1 MFRFISVLVV
11 GLAITSGAM
20 AAPAKLIAPRA
31 EVLGATPIYLEIKDW
46 VLACDNTRACVARF
60 ASADVDVNTGDGY
73 LAMERKA
80 GPQGKLVISIEDY
93 EGGKRPDPRSL
104 RIDGRQT
111 MAGLTWRLDSSE
123 QTATLDG
130 DAALK
135 LLRSLVEGRKLTY
148 SRGGMTST
156 VTLSG
161 MKAVLL
167 AMDEDQ
173 GRLNTVSALVRV
185 GAKPANSA
193 LPAVPLPVIH
203 AAPQPPPLPDRARF
217 AALAR
222 RAHAALLRQYDC
234 EPEMAHEDQA
244 FALDAST
251 VLVMLGCNQAA
262 YQESI
267 LAFEAPRGAPEKAQ
281 LLVLPV
287 PPTEPAEQDDP
298 GDYVSLDWDAKTSTL
313 HESAKGRGLADCGE
327 STSWTFDG
335 KRFVLSGHNVMGR
348 CGGGPPGERAAGSR
362 SRLLDTP

>member
-1 MFRFISVLVV
+1 
-11 GLAITSGAM
+11 M
-20 AAPAKLIAPRA
+20 AAPAKLTAPRA
-31 EVLGATPIYLEIKDW
+31 EVLGATPVYLEIKDW

-60 ASADVDVNTGDGY
+60 VSADDGAGDGY
-73 LAMERKA
+73 LAIERKA
-80 GPQGKLVISIEDY
+80 GPQGALVISIEDY
-93 EGGKRPDPRSL
+93 EDGKRPDPRSL
-104 RIDGRQT
+104 RVDGRQVV
-111 MAGLTWRLDSSE
+111 AGLAWHLDTSE
-123 QTATLDG
+123 QVATLGG

-135 LLRSLVEGRKLTY
+135 FLRSVVEGRKLTY

-173 GRLNTVSALVRV
+173 GRLDTVSALVRT
-185 GAKPANSA
+185 GAKPANTV

-222 RAHAALLRQYDC
+222 RAHATLLRQYDC
-234 EPEMAHEDQA
+234 DAEMAREDEA
-244 FALDAST
+244 FALDTST
-251 VLVMLGCNQAA
+251 VLVLLGCNQAA
-262 YQESI
+262 YQESS
-267 LAFEAPRGAPEKAQ
+267 LAFEAPRAAPEKGQ

-298 GDYVSLDWDAKTSTL
+298 GDYVSLGWDAKTSTL
-313 HESAKGRGLADCGE
+313 HESAKGRGLADCGS

-335 KRFVLSGHNVMGR
+335 KRFVLSGFNVMGR
-348 CGGGPPGERAAGSR
+348 CGGGPAGDWPAVYR
-362 SRLLDTP
+362 TRVVPAR